1 MIHSHQV
8 KLIKKIFIQYVQREK
23 IEKKNKQSKQQ
34 LK

>member
-1 MIHSHQV
+1 MIHSHQG